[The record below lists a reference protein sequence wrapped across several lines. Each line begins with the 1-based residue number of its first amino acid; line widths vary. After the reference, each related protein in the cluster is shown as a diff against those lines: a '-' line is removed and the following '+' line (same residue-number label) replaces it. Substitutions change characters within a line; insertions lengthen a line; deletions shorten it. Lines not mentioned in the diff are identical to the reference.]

1 MAARRRLKRFLHTGY
16 QLLREFIFGAALS
29 WVTVPIRL
37 KRRNQTEQ
45 IFVINLVMEMHGVPL
60 LPTPYRLLMLPY
72 LVPHLMTWRRRLR
85 LWDDSLETV
94 DLRHIGH

>member
-29 WVTVPIRL
+29 WVTAPIRL
-37 KRRNQTEQ
+37 KRRNQAEQ
-45 IFVINLVMEMHGVPL
+45 IFVINMVMALHGVPV
-60 LPTPYRLLMLPY
+60 LPLRKRLFLLPY
-72 LVPHLMTWRRRLR
+72 LVPHIMSWHRRLR